1 MAFDADKAWV
11 LWPEYFDISRTRSQ
25 GRRVVKAL
33 AIQEP
38 SIAMII
44 KAVEKLGLQYKIED
58 GKSYPGAWWNKQG
71 LLLVENTMPKSK
83 LLPQVAEQLRS
94 VPRS

>member
-25 GRRVVKAL
+25 GRRVGKAL

-38 SIAMII
+38 SMAMMI
-44 KAVEKLGLQYKIED
+44 KAVEKLGLQWKVEE
-58 GKSYPGAWWNKQG
+58 GKSHPGAWWNKQG
-71 LLLVENTMPKSK
+71 LLLVENTMPKSA
-83 LLPQVAEQLRS
+83 LLPKVAEMLKQ
-94 VPRS
+94 VPRT